1 MTDNRRLKAGGPDM
15 HFTIYPWDLRSWR
28 SAFRVTGL
36 PGIALFCLL
45 VGAMF
50 QVADATGGGAGHSSA
65 KAILLVRTPAIV
77 IAFLLLLFRPRI
89 AKLRAFD
96 LRFAYGMFA
105 LMYLAS
111 VLWSQQKVQTIG
123 KSGELLLAGMVFF
136 EATRDSHPM
145 VRVEGL
151 RRITLLVMSTVGT
164 LAVLGFVARLP
175 GFVQHR
181 AGLISSTTA
190 EAPFLSGNG
199 LGYVASALLLVVLAE
214 WQAKRLAGKAAF
226 WQIVFGLALFSVSAS
241 RTSFGILL
249 LTVLLVILKR
259 SKILATLATAG
270 VLLAGLL
277 FWSGILTRLQGHQ
290 NSSDFV
296 TLSGRTVVWT
306 AAVRQFEQHPVL
318 GVGGGIGG
326 KVVIAHI
333 GNMYLEEM
341 SSLHNGFLEVL
352 TGLGLVGFL
361 LGTYMLVATTLRAW
375 GAWDAYPEYAGT
387 YVLIIHVWMT
397 TIMSTGILGW
407 MGYEEALF
415 LCILSNIDLVA
426 ERARAFS
433 RFEVKPLRWPEPCL
447 VPRSEAV
454 H

>member
-1 MTDNRRLKAGGPDM
+1 M
-15 HFTIYPWDLRSWR
+15 HFTIYPWDFKSWR

-45 VGAMF
+45 IGAMF
-50 QVADATGGGAGHSSA
+50 QVADTTGGGAGHSSA

-77 IAFLLLLFRPRI
+77 IAFLVLLFRPRV
-89 AKLRAFD
+89 AKIRAFD
-96 LRFAYGMFA
+96 LRFAYGLFA
-105 LMYLAS
+105 LMYLSSA
-111 VLWSQQKVQTIG
+111 LWSQEKVQTIG
-123 KSGELLLAGMVFF
+123 KAAELLLAGMVFF
-136 EATRDSHPM
+136 EATRDSHA
-145 VRVEGL
+145 VARVEGL
-151 RRITLLVMSTVGT
+151 RRITLLMMSTVGT
-164 LAVLGFVARLP
+164 LAVLGFVARVP

-181 AGLISSTTA
+181 AGLLTASTA

-214 WQAKRLAGKAAF
+214 WQTKRLQGKAAF
-226 WQIVFGLALFSVSAS
+226 WQILFGLALFSVSAS

-249 LTVLLVILKR
+249 LTVLLVIFKR
-259 SKILATLATAG
+259 SKILATLATTG
-270 VLLAGLL
+270 VLLAGFL

-306 AAVRQFEQHPVL
+306 AAVRQFEEHPLL

-326 KVVIAHI
+326 KVVISHI
-333 GNMYLEEM
+333 GNRYLEEM
-341 SSLHNGFLEVL
+341 SSLHNGFLELL
-352 TGLGLVGFL
+352 TGLGLAGFL
-361 LGTYMLVATTLRAW
+361 LGTYMLVGTTLRAW
-375 GAWDAYPEYAGT
+375 IAWDTHPEFAGT

-415 LCILSNIDLVA
+415 LCILSNIDLMA
-426 ERARAFS
+426 ERAGAFS
-433 RFEVKPLRWPEPCL
+433 RLKVRPLRWPEQAL
-447 VPRSEAV
+447 MPRSEAV

>member
-1 MTDNRRLKAGGPDM
+1 MRFA
-15 HFTIYPWDLRSWR
+15 IYPWDLKSWR
-28 SAFRVTGL
+28 SAFQVTGL

-45 VGAMF
+45 LGAMF
-50 QVADATGGGAGHSSA
+50 QIADTTGGGAGHSSA
-65 KAILLVRTPAIV
+65 KAILLIRTPAII
-77 IAFLLLLFRPRI
+77 IALLLLLFRPRI
-89 AKLRAFD
+89 ASMRVFD
-96 LRFAYGMFA
+96 LRFAYGAFA
-105 LMYLAS
+105 LVYFAS
-111 VLWSQQKVQTIG
+111 VLWSQQPVQTIG
-123 KSGELLLAGMVFF
+123 KSGELVLAGMVFF
-136 EATRDSHPM
+136 EATRDKNPIQ
-145 VRVEGL
+145 RVEGL
-151 RRITLLVMSTVGT
+151 RQITLLMMSAVAT
-164 LAVLGFVARLP
+164 LAVLGFVARVP

-181 AGLISSTTA
+181 PGLISSSTA
-190 EAPFLSGNG
+190 QAPFLSGNG
-199 LGYVASALLLVVLAE
+199 LGYVASALLLVILAE
-214 WQAKRLAGKAAF
+214 WQAKRLRGKAAF
-226 WQIVFGLALFSVSAS
+226 WQMVFGLALFSVSAS

-249 LTVLLVILKR
+249 LTILLVLFKR
-259 SKILATLATAG
+259 SKILATLAATG
-270 VLLAGLL
+270 VLLAGFL
-277 FWSGILTRLQGHQ
+277 FWSGILSRLQGHQ

-352 TGLGLVGFL
+352 TGLGMVGFL

-375 GAWDAYPEYAGT
+375 GAWDKHPEYAGT

-426 ERARAFS
+426 ERARALN
-433 RFEVKPLRWPEPCL
+433 RFELKPLRWSARAL
-447 VPRSEAV
+447 IPRGETAN
-454 H
+454 

>member
-1 MTDNRRLKAGGPDM
+1 MR
-15 HFTIYPWDLRSWR
+15 FTIYPWDLKSWR
-28 SAFRVTGL
+28 SAFQVTGL

-45 VGAMF
+45 IGAMF
-50 QVADATGGGAGHSSA
+50 QIADTTGGGAGHSSA
-65 KAILLVRTPAIV
+65 GAILLIRTPAIV
-77 IAFLLLLFRPRI
+77 TAFLLLLFRPRI
-89 AKLRAFD
+89 APMRVFD
-96 LRFAYGMFA
+96 LRFAYGLFA
-105 LMYLAS
+105 LMYFAS
-111 VLWSQQKVQTIG
+111 VLWSEQRVQTIG

-136 EATRDSHPM
+136 EATRDTNPIE
-145 VRVEGL
+145 RVEGL
-151 RRITLLVMSTVGT
+151 RRITLLAMSAVGT
-164 LAVLGFVARLP
+164 FAVLGFLARVP
-175 GFVQHR
+175 AFVQHR
-181 AGLISSTTA
+181 PGLISTTTA
-190 EAPFLSGNG
+190 QAPFLSGNG

-226 WQIVFGLALFSVSAS
+226 WQIMFGLVLFSVSAS

-249 LTVLLVILKR
+249 LTILLVIFKR
-259 SKILATLATAG
+259 SKILATLALTG
-270 VLLAGLL
+270 VMLAGFL
-277 FWSGILTRLQGHQ
+277 FWTGILSRLQGHQ

-306 AAVRQFEQHPVL
+306 AAVRQFEQHPII

-375 GAWDAYPEYAGT
+375 TAWDTHPEYAGT

-397 TIMSTGILGW
+397 TTMSTGILGW

-415 LCILSNIDLVA
+415 LCILSNLDLVA

-433 RFEVKPLRWPEPCL
+433 RFQVRPLRWAREAL
-447 VPRSEAV
+447 VPHSEVV

>member
-1 MTDNRRLKAGGPDM
+1 M
-15 HFTIYPWDLRSWR
+15 HFTIYPWNFRSWR

-45 VGAMF
+45 IGAMF
-50 QVADATGGGAGHSSA
+50 QVADTSGGGGAGHSSA
-65 KAILLVRTPAIV
+65 TAILLVRTPAIV
-77 IAFLLLLFRPRI
+77 IAFLVLLFRPRI

-96 LRFAYGMFA
+96 LRFAYGLFA

-123 KSGELLLAGMVFF
+123 KAGELLLAGMVFF
-136 EATRDSHPM
+136 EATRDSHPIA
-145 VRVEGL
+145 RVEGL
-151 RRITLLVMSTVGT
+151 RRITLLAMSTVGS
-164 LAVLGFVARLP
+164 LAVLGYLAHVP

-181 AGLISSTTA
+181 AGLISATTA
-190 EAPFLSGNG
+190 QAPFLSGNG

-226 WQIVFGLALFSVSAS
+226 WQIAFGLALFSVSAS

-249 LTVLLVILKR
+249 LTILLVLFKR
-259 SKILATLATAG
+259 SKLLATLALTG
-270 VLLAGLL
+270 VLLGGFL
-277 FWSGILTRLQGHQ
+277 FWSGILNRLQGHQ

-306 AAVRQFEQHPVL
+306 AAVRQFEQHPLL

-326 KVVIAHI
+326 KVVISHI
-333 GNMYLEEM
+333 GNRYLEEM
-341 SSLHNGFLEVL
+341 SSLHNGFLELL

-361 LGTYMLVATTLRAW
+361 LGTYMLVGTTLRAW
-375 GAWDAYPEYAGT
+375 TAWDNHPEYAGT

-433 RFEVKPLRWPEPCL
+433 RFGMRPLRWSRQALITRSEPVRYPAAEPEP
-447 VPRSEAV
+447 S
-454 H
+454 

>member
-1 MTDNRRLKAGGPDM
+1 MRFA
-15 HFTIYPWDLRSWR
+15 IYPWDMKSWR

-45 VGAMF
+45 LGAMF
-50 QVADATGGGAGHSSA
+50 QIADTTGGGAGHSSA
-65 KAILLVRTPAIV
+65 KAILLIRTPAII
-77 IAFLLLLFRPRI
+77 IALLLLLFRPKI
-89 AKLRAFD
+89 ASMRVFD
-96 LRFAYGMFA
+96 LRFAYGAFA
-105 LMYLAS
+105 LVYFAS
-111 VLWSQQKVQTIG
+111 VLWSEQPVQTIG
-123 KSGELLLAGMVFF
+123 KSGELVLAGMVFF
-136 EATRDSHPM
+136 EATRDNNPIQ
-145 VRVEGL
+145 RVEGL
-151 RRITLLVMSTVGT
+151 RQITLLMMSSVGT
-164 LAVLGFVARLP
+164 LAVLGFIARVP

-181 AGLISSTTA
+181 PGLISSSTA
-190 EAPFLSGNG
+190 QAPFLSGNG
-199 LGYVASALLLVVLAE
+199 LGYVASALLLVILAE
-214 WQAKRLAGKAAF
+214 WQAKRLRGKAAF
-226 WQIVFGLALFSVSAS
+226 WQIMFGLALFSVSAS

-249 LTVLLVILKR
+249 LTILLVLFKR
-259 SKILATLATAG
+259 SKILATLAATG
-270 VLLAGLL
+270 VLLAGFL
-277 FWSGILTRLQGHQ
+277 FWSGILSRLQGHQ

-375 GAWDAYPEYAGT
+375 GAWDKHPEYAGT

-426 ERARAFS
+426 ERARALS
-433 RFEVKPLRWPEPCL
+433 RFEVKPIRWSSRAL
-447 VPRSEAV
+447 IPRSETAN
-454 H
+454 

>member
-1 MTDNRRLKAGGPDM
+1 MQ
-15 HFTIYPWDLRSWR
+15 FTIYPWDIKSWR

-45 VGAMF
+45 IGAMF
-50 QVADATGGGAGHSSA
+50 QVADTSGGGAGHSSA
-65 KAILLVRTPAIV
+65 KAILLIRTPAIV
-77 IAFLLLLFRPRI
+77 IAFLVLLFRPRI
-89 AKLRAFD
+89 APMRPFD
-96 LRFAYGMFA
+96 LRFAYGLFA
-105 LMYLAS
+105 LIYTLS
-111 VLWSQQKVQTIG
+111 VLWSVQPVQTIG
-123 KSGELLLAGMVFF
+123 KAGELLLAGMVFF
-136 EATRDSHPM
+136 EATREENAIE
-145 VRVEGL
+145 RVEGL
-151 RRITLLVMSTVGT
+151 RRITLLLMSAVGFA
-164 LAVLGFVARLP
+164 AVLGFAARLP

-190 EAPFLSGNG
+190 QAPFLSGNG

-214 WQAKRLAGKAAF
+214 WQAKRVVGKAAF
-226 WQIVFGLALFSVSAS
+226 WQLMFGLVLFSVSAS

-249 LTVLLVILKR
+249 ITVLLVMFKR
-259 SKILATLATAG
+259 SKILASLAGVG
-270 VLLAGLL
+270 VLLAGFL
-277 FWSGILTRLQGHQ
+277 FWSGILNRLQGHQ

-306 AAVRQFEQHPVL
+306 AAVRQFEQHPIL

-341 SSLHNGFLEVL
+341 SSLHNGFLELL

-361 LGTYMLVATTLRAW
+361 VGTYMLVATTLKAW
-375 GAWDAYPEYAGT
+375 TAWDKHPEYGGT

-426 ERARAFS
+426 ERARS
-433 RFEVKPLRWPEPCL
+433 LKHFEVKPVRWAARALTPRREL
-447 VPRSEAV
+447 VG
-454 H
+454 